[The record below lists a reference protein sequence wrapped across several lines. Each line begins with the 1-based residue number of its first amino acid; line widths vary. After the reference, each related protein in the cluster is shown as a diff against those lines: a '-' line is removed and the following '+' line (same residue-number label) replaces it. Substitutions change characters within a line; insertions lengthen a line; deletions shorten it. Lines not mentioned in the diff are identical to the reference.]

1 MDSLLKDVA
10 YALRTLRRNL
20 GFTLTATATI
30 ALGIGACTA
39 IFSIVNGVLLRPLPS
54 PESEAPRADLDR
66 TARAQR

>member
-39 IFSIVNGVLLRPLPS
+39 IFSIVNGVLS
-54 PESEAPRADLDR
+54 AAAPVHRIR
-66 TARAQR
+66 TAWC